1 MKFTKEQLIDL
12 IETANTEPIERLS
25 WRHGHKA
32 VYVFF
37 FDGRYYR
44 VVIPVHHDEG
54 WQIYGDTEAEEV
66 RKVEVVKHDWVKV
79 G

>member
-1 MKFTKEQLIDL
+1 MKFTKNQLFELTDAPGAEL
-12 IETANTEPIERLS
+12 VERQD
-25 WRHGHKA
+25 WRHGYKS

-37 FDGRYYR
+37 FDGKYYR

-66 RKVEVVKHDWVKV
+66 RKVEVMNHKWVKV